1 MELAPEVKK
10 RITIIG
16 LISVGVIAI
25 LFLIFAVFLNRATLT
40 IVQKAPFTVQI
51 NDFKNQFCTEE
62 TCVINLAPGKYHV
75 TISKEGYKT
84 FEQDIE
90 LGIFGKVTENPVLE
104 FIPLLHEV
112 NQVSITALFAKL
124 PVPEELKDLEPIFI
138 GEGYLAYLNVN
149 PDTHRQ
155 TLYVRGTEG
164 GTLGP
169 ETAVTSFTRS
179 LKNYRIALNL
189 KDNSKIGLIDDTND
203 SSTFYVI
210 DTTEKTRTN
219 IFSYPYIKDVK
230 WFPKSNNFIFEARE
244 TGDLSTSIFYYQA
257 ADSINNS
264 PEKITKL
271 NLQADLKNV
280 VIEDENNLLAVT
292 KQSIQ
297 GSNNPTELEGELVI
311 LSENE
316 ATANISPV
324 ISSTII
330 VNSDSPK
337 VIEYSLIS
345 DQVRLIKNLE
355 NFKAIEEIRLS
366 ETKKSLYLKTADT
379 IIEFIFRD

>member
-1 MELAPEVKK
+1 M
-10 RITIIG
+10 
-16 LISVGVIAI
+16 
-25 LFLIFAVFLNRATLT
+25 
-40 IVQKAPFTVQI
+40 
-51 NDFKNQFCTEE
+51 
-62 TCVINLAPGKYHV
+62 
-75 TISKEGYKT
+75 
-84 FEQDIE
+84 
-90 LGIFGKVTENPVLE
+90 
-104 FIPLLHEV
+104 
-112 NQVSITALFAKL
+112 FAKL

-138 GEGYLAYLNVN
+138 GEGYLAYLKVN

-203 SSTFYVI
+203 GSTFYVI

-257 ADSINNS
+257 ADTANNS

-271 NLQADLKNV
+271 NLQADLQNV
-280 VIEDENNLLAVT
+280 VMEDEDNLLAVT
-292 KQSIQ
+292 KQSVQ

-316 ATANISPV
+316 ATANISAV
-324 ISSTII
+324 ISSTI
-330 VNSDSPK
+330 VNADSPK
-337 VIEYSLIS
+337 VVEYSLIS
-345 DQVRLIKNLE
+345 EQVRLIKNLE
-355 NFKAIEEIRLS
+355 NFTTIDEIRLS
-366 ETKKSLYLKTADT
+366 ETKKSLYLKTADK
-379 IIEFIFRD
+379 ILEFIFRD